1 MWVDFWLVAIKLGQI
16 RALFAGRVVYDCE
29 RLHLEDYFV
38 FKELRY
44 QGPKKAFK
52 YLEAHDPETLSLF
65 DEAITNIDNLDALNR
80 LITRVIK
87 IDKT

>member
-1 MWVDFWLVAIKLGQI
+1 
-16 RALFAGRVVYDCE
+16 
-29 RLHLEDYFV
+29 
-38 FKELRY
+38 
-44 QGPKKAFK
+44 K
-52 YLEAHDPETLSLF
+52 YLETHDPETLSLF

>member
-1 MWVDFWLVAIKLGQI
+1 MVNLHNSRGLFCIQRI
-16 RALFAGRVVYDCE
+16 ALSRS
-29 RLHLEDYFV
+29 
-38 FKELRY
+38 
-44 QGPKKAFK
+44 KKAFK
-52 YLEAHDPETLSLF
+52 YLETHDPETLSLF